1 MKSLFHK
8 LLLSCVL
15 IILPPVSVAIFW
27 SSKTLSELL
36 ERRFA
41 EKSKAQAG
49 QVELLLREKQETLTG
64 LVDWIA
70 AMPGVKRALEEGNR
84 LGVFQHLLPLV
95 GSVEIDFI
103 EFIDRDGRI
112 FLRVHDPSRYGD
124 RPELAPDM
132 QALLRGVRDG
142 TNYGLER
149 RDDRLYLRAAQTV
162 EDGRV
167 LGLVSAGYAISR
179 SFVRK
184 LEQAAGAK
192 VVIAAGQRVYAAD
205 KESRLRPSAIAADGA
220 GKGFLWHRQGAAPT
234 LEIQLPLLTERGREG
249 TIALFFPAQE
259 MTAATGATQRALFS
273 VALLGT
279 LLAFSVSWFL
289 SRRLT
294 RPLQALVRGT
304 EQVAEGNYAA
314 VRIESRDE
322 IGALSVSF
330 NRMLEELR
338 RSKAEA
344 ERYRQELER
353 KFAETG
359 EELKE
364 TEKKRAAMAHMIA
377 HDLKNPLLGIRKTL
391 EQLQANPVELDGEQG
406 KKVLQDLLSAGELVL
421 GMVNE
426 MLDLYRSDYGE
437 LPLQLSSFTLE
448 ELVQVCRRILGPE
461 LEQKNLLLRFES
473 EPASIRISADKRRLA
488 RLVINLLANAIRF
501 SSEGGRIWISATL
514 QQGAEPE
521 VILRVEDEGA
531 GMRDEDL
538 ARIFNGPHLR
548 ERGGAETG
556 TGLGL
561 PYCRLVAEAHGG
573 RIWAQNRAG
582 GGLAVTVALPRGGQD
597 QESYAG

>member
-1 MKSLFHK
+1 VKSLFHK

-15 IILPPVSVAIFW
+15 IIFLPVSVAILW
-27 SSKTLSELL
+27 SSRTLSELL

-49 QVELLLREKQETLTG
+49 QVELLLREKRETLTG
-64 LVDWIA
+64 LVDWISE
-70 AMPGVKRALEEGNR
+70 MPGVKRALEEGNR

-112 FLRVHDPSRYGD
+112 FLRVHDPSRHGD
-124 RPELAPDM
+124 RPELAPDVK
-132 QALLRGVRDG
+132 ALLRGMRDD
-142 TNYGLER
+142 TNYGLEGK
-149 RDDRLYLRAAQTV
+149 DGRLYLRAAQTI
-162 EDGRV
+162 ENGRI
-167 LGLVSAGYAISR
+167 LGVVSAGYALSR

-184 LEQAAGAK
+184 LEQAVGAK
-192 VVIAAGQRVYAAD
+192 VVIAAGDRLYAAD
-205 KESRLRPSAIAADGA
+205 KDSRLRPSALAA
-220 GKGFLWHRQGAAPT
+220 GKGFVWHREGSAPT
-234 LEIQLPLLTERGREG
+234 LELQLPLVTERGREG

-259 MTAATGATQRALFS
+259 MTAAIGGTQRALFA

-279 LLAFSVSWFL
+279 LLAFSVSWLL

-304 EQVAEGNYAA
+304 EQVAEGNYAE
-314 VRIESRDE
+314 VRIASRDE
-322 IGALSVSF
+322 IGALAASF
-330 NRMLEELR
+330 NRMLEELS
-338 RSKAEA
+338 RSKSEA

-359 EELKE
+359 AELKE

-377 HDLKNPLLGIRKTL
+377 HDLKNPLLGINKTL
-391 EQLQANPVELDGEQG
+391 EQLQAHPVELDGEQG

-437 LPLQLSSFTLE
+437 LPLQLSWFTLD

-461 LEQKNLLLRFES
+461 LEQKNLTVHFDS

-488 RLVINLLANAIRF
+488 RLLINLLANAIRF
-501 SSEGGRIWISATL
+501 SSEGGRIWIAAAL
-514 QQGAEPE
+514 QGAPEPQ

-531 GMRDEDL
+531 GVREEDL
-538 ARIFNGPHLR
+538 ARIFNGPQQR
-548 ERGGAETG
+548 ERGGLESG

-561 PYCRLVAEAHGG
+561 PYCKLVAEAHGG
-573 RIWAQNRAG
+573 RIWARNRAG
-582 GGLAVTVALPRGGQD
+582 GGLAVTVALPWAA
-597 QESYAG
+597 ESQGEYAD